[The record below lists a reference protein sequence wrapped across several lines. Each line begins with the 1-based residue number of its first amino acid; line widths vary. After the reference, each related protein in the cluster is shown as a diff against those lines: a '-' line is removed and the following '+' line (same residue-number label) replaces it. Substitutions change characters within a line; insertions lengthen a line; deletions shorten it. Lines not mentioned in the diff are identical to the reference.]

1 MQVLLLK
8 VPGLDDQPTGWKLRL
23 LEIDGKSPALVSLLD
38 CKRNSPADFKKVMK
52 VMRLQAGQ
60 KERLK
65 DEKHVKKSAVH
76 AHGDVYEIRADKGHA
91 RLMFF
96 YCTMEDSIVICTN
109 GYWKG
114 QGDQSQAFARCAK
127 LKALYEQGAHR

>member
-1 MQVLLLK
+1 MQVHLRE
-8 VPGLDDQPTGWKLRL
+8 VPGIDDHPSGWKIRL
-23 LEIDGKSPALVSLLD
+23 LEIDGKSPAQVALLEW
-38 CKRNSPADFKKVMK
+38 KRNSPADFKKVMK

-65 DEKHVKKSAVH
+65 DEKHVKKSAVP

-96 YCTMEDSIVICTN
+96 YCTVEDTIVICTN
-109 GYWKG
+109 GFWKG
-114 QGDQSQAFARCAK
+114 KGDQSHAFAICAK
-127 LKALYEQGAHR
+127 FKALYERRITL